1 MLEQE
6 QIALLTPG
14 QASRLREFEL
24 LFASPGWKFFI
35 EEVTEHAQV
44 AQYLALNANEWPEN
58 RIQTGRLRVL
68 EGLLKYEDQK
78 TNEFL
83 NQYEERMAEVTEDEV
98 EAELEFE

>member
-6 QIALLTPG
+6 QIALLTPE
-14 QASRLREFEL
+14 QASSLRDLEL
-24 LFASPGWKFFI
+24 LFASPGWKIFI

-44 AQYLALNANEWPEN
+44 AQYLALNANDWPEN

-78 TNEFL
+78 SNEFL
-83 NQYEERMAEVTEDEV
+83 NQYEERMAAVTDEEL
-98 EAELEFE
+98 EAELDYE